1 MAASELFVIHQGAL
15 GDFVAIFPALL
26 ELKRY
31 YKPIEVLCQNQLG
44 VLAKELG
51 IVERYYP
58 QEGALA
64 ASLFADQIEPKMVKL
79 LKSFAAIVLFS
90 NSSQLQQIVLHATG
104 NPWYRIPSKPPAQKR
119 IHVTE
124 FALNNLVEQGLLSK
138 ADLNPTSTIERH
150 LREDVNHQTRNSKK
164 ILLHP
169 GAGSLRKRWPLPL
182 FINIESMLKS
192 NALEPEFIVGPAEQ
206 DLVKTLLDPQHPDR
220 TVHALIEIMDL
231 LALLKSAGGYIG
243 NDSGVSHLA
252 AFLGLPTTVIFGPAD
267 PGRWKP
273 LGRAVEVVRPR
284 LECQPCFETQ
294 KENCEDPRCLKD
306 TLPEIV
312 MDAFYHV
319 YNMKLSY

>member
-31 YKPIEVLCQNQLG
+31 YKRIEVLCQNQLG
-44 VLAKELG
+44 ILAKELG
-51 IVERYYP
+51 VVDRYYP

-64 ASLFADQIEPKMVKL
+64 ASLFADQIEPKMVDL
-79 LKSFAAIVLFS
+79 LKSFAAIALFS
-90 NSSQLQQIVLHATG
+90 NSRQLQHAIHHVTG
-104 NPWYRIPSKPPAQKR
+104 NPCHRIPPKPPAQKR

-124 FALNNLVEQGLLSK
+124 FALNSLVGQGLLSK
-138 ADLNPTSTIERH
+138 ADLNPASIIDRH
-150 LREDVNHQTRNSKK
+150 LREDVSHQTRNSKK

-169 GAGSLRKRWPLPL
+169 GAGSLRKRWPISL
-182 FINIESMLKS
+182 FLRIESMLKFS
-192 NALEPEFIVGPAEQ
+192 ALEPEFIVGPAEQ
-206 DLVKTLLDPQHPDR
+206 DLAKTLLDPHHPDR

-231 LALLKSAGGYIG
+231 LVLLKSAGGYIG

-267 PGRWKP
+267 PRRWKP
-273 LGRAVEVVRPR
+273 PGRSVEVVRPE

-312 MDAFYHV
+312 IEAFYRA
-319 YNMKLSY
+319 YKKYS